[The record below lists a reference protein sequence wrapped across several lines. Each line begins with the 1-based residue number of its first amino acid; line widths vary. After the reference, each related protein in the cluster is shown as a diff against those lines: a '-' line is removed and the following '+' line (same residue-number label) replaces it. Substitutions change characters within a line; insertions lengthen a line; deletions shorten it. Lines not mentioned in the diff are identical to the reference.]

1 MFQIGDMVKHAGEGV
16 CKITD
21 VRMEKFS
28 AKSKQYYIL
37 QTIYDE
43 GKTTLYVPVDGE
55 KATLQRLLSREEVL
69 QIIHSVSLDEI
80 AWIENNT
87 QRQTAF
93 TDVLRRGDQRE
104 LIQLIALLY
113 QKKME
118 KGQTGKSL
126 CSGDVLI
133 LQKAKKRI
141 HEEFASA
148 LQLTLQEIAPF
159 IMQELGIKPL

>member
-1 MFQIGDMVKHAGEGV
+1 MFQIGDMVKHMGEGV

-21 VRMEKFS
+21 IRMEKFS
-28 AKSKQYYIL
+28 AREKQFYIL
-37 QTIYDE
+37 QTVYDA

-55 KATLQRLLSREEVL
+55 KATLQSILSREEIL
-69 QIIHSVSLDEI
+69 QIIHTVSLDET

-87 QRQTAF
+87 QRQTVF
-93 TDVLRRGDQRE
+93 TDILRRGDQRE
-104 LIQLIALLY
+104 LIQLIVLLY

-126 CSGDVLI
+126 CSGDMQI
-133 LQKAKKRI
+133 LQKAEKRI

-148 LQLTLQEIAPF
+148 LKLELQEIAPF
-159 IMQELGIKPL
+159 IMRELEIKPL